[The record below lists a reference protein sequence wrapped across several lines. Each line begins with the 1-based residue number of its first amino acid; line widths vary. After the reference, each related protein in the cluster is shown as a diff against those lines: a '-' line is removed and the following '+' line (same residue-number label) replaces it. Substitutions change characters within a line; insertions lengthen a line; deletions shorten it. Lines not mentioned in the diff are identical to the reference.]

1 MKRSKN
7 VLLGALA
14 SMAILLSA
22 GKVYAATNDIIPND
36 ETGIPDE
43 AFYQILLNDWDAD
56 QDGRLSKEEA
66 ENVSYIMLYDEE
78 GQAVSSIEGIQF
90 FSNLET
96 LTIDETGITDISPL
110 EGIGINYLELIGL
123 PIEDYSVV
131 RTLPNLKG
139 LTLENAGLQDL
150 EVVRGLPLT
159 NLHVPNNK
167 IVDLSPLK
175 GMPLTWLTFWGN
187 EVEDISVLEG
197 MPLNILV
204 FDFNN
209 VSDISVVAGLPLTR
223 IEAQYNK
230 IEDISP
236 IKDLELDML
245 RIAHNQIT
253 DISCLK
259 GGRCVEHFGEIAEE
273 TPWKLAYTYNHK
285 QSSAKCLE
293 IAEGNEITLSQAK
306 SVFPK
311 SVMKLKFYHETYDE
325 DHNQEYIKSNKT
337 WLSTEPFKRSYAWV
351 VGIIFAAAIC
361 VGFVVVKKRKK

>member
-22 GKVYAATNDIIPND
+22 GKVYAATNDTIPND

-78 GQAVSSIEGIQF
+78 GHAVSSIEGIQF

-110 EGIGINYLELIGL
+110 EGIGINYLELVGL

-259 GGRCVEHFGEIAEE
+259 GGRCVEHFGEIAE
-273 TPWKLAYTYNHK
+273 
-285 QSSAKCLE
+285 
-293 IAEGNEITLSQAK
+293 GNEINLSQAK

-351 VGIIFAAAIC
+351 VVIIFAAAIC